1 MVPGT
6 SEVRVS
12 VSIALVDNTNIYCDL
27 SLYY

>member
-12 VSIALVDNTNIYCDL
+12 VSIALVDNTNICCNFIII
-27 SLYY
+27 